1 MPTNADFVT
10 QSAEGFVA
18 GGSVD
23 AVGGLTAK
31 TSDRHDGGWCCYCS
45 WTPRVGSDSVNRS
58 RGIVKLSRIGLA
70 DPQHP
75 GSRRGSSPSS
85 WGPVSRVSV
94 NLTVSIIPLP
104 AEVAR

>member
-31 TSDRHDGGWCCYCS
+31 
-45 WTPRVGSDSVNRS
+45 V
-58 RGIVKLSRIGLA
+58 IVKLSRIGLA

-94 NLTVSIIPLP
+94 NLTVSMIPLP
-104 AEVAR
+104 VGVAS